1 MINLNPTIVWF
12 LGFIIGCFIGF
23 VLYAFYCGRKYI
35 EIIINNQDK
44 IKKDDTK
51 EIKLRKLKD
60 QLQEIRYS

>member
-1 MINLNPTIVWF
+1 M
-12 LGFIIGCFIGF
+12 GCFIGF
-23 VLYAFYCGRKYI
+23 ILYAFYCGRKYI

-60 QLQEIRYS
+60 QLQEIQYS